1 MASDKKKNTVLLDNV
16 YSELSL
22 FFACNVM
29 RFLLFAKTRDFLVY
43 NSAAISRAS
52 NPRYFECGSPNLHSP
67 VPSLSA
73 GPPSPSTQQASVA
86 DATLAVNFQFTV
98 NTVKPHACN

>member
-43 NSAAISRAS
+43 NSRAISRAS
-52 NPRYFECGSPNLHSP
+52 NPRSIFWVRVAKPALSVHRECR
-67 VPSLSA
+67 A
-73 GPPSPSTQQASVA
+73 A
-86 DATLAVNFQFTV
+86 
-98 NTVKPHACN
+98 KP

>member
-43 NSAAISRAS
+43 NCAAISRAS
-52 NPRYFECGSPNLHSP
+52 NPRYFECGSPTLHSP

-73 GPPSPSTQQASVA
+73 GRQA
-86 DATLAVNFQFTV
+86 LALSKRQSRMRR
-98 NTVKPHACN
+98 

>member
-52 NPRYFECGSPNLHSP
+52 NPRYFECGSPNLHSR
-67 VPSLSA
+67 
-73 GPPSPSTQQASVA
+73 ST
-86 DATLAVNFQFTV
+86 
-98 NTVKPHACN
+98 

>member
-43 NSAAISRAS
+43 NSRAISRAS
-52 NPRYFECGSPNLHSP
+52 NPRYFECGSPNP
-67 VPSLSA
+67 ALSSSIA
-73 GPPSPSTQQASVA
+73 ECRAA
-86 DATLAVNFQFTV
+86 
-98 NTVKPHACN
+98 KP